1 MKKWIYSGTRE
12 EQPSERELMHGK
24 LARKAASEGIVL
36 LKNEGILPLKKDTAV
51 ALLGYGAEKTVKGGI
66 GSGDVNNRKNISIY
80 QGLKEAGVK
89 IVSEDWISDY
99 HNRYEQA
106 REAWKEKVLEEAK
119 KDKDIVVVCTDSRGS
134 AKLGAYPDEVP
145 EQFVEMGIAE
155 QNSVTVSAGM
165 AYMGKKVFT
174 IGPASFY
181 SMRSAE
187 QVKVDVAYSH
197 NNVTVIGI
205 SGGISY
211 GALGA
216 THHSLQDISLMRA
229 IPGLTV
235 MIPSDAVQMRKITKE
250 LLESPRPTYI
260 RIARSGVPVIY
271 DENTEF
277 KIGKAKRLTDGKDA
291 AIIVCGQ
298 LVATALQAAEEL
310 KEEGINVSVVDM
322 FTIKPLDTEMIETV
336 AKECGCIL
344 TLEEHSIYGGL
355 GGAVAEVAAQTE
367 MVPLDICGIPDEDVP
382 NGTDQEVFK
391 YYKMDVQGIKDRVK
405 ILISKKSK

>member
-1 MKKWIYSGTRE
+1 MG
-12 EQPSERELMHGK
+12 
-24 LARKAASEGIVL
+24 
-36 LKNEGILPLKKDTAV
+36 
-51 ALLGYGAEKTVKGGI
+51 
-66 GSGDVNNRKNISIY
+66 
-80 QGLKEAGVK
+80 KEALSSAF
-89 IVSEDWISDY
+89 SEMI
-99 HNRYEQA
+99 
-106 REAWKEKVLEEAK
+106 LEEAK
-119 KDKDIVVVCTDSRGS
+119 KDKNIMVVCTDSRGS
-134 AKLGAYPDEVP
+134 AKLGAYPDELP

-197 NNVTVIGI
+197 NNVTVVGI

-367 MVPLDICGIPDEDVP
+367 MVPLDICGIPDEDGP

>member
-1 MKKWIYSGTRE
+1 MG
-12 EQPSERELMHGK
+12 
-24 LARKAASEGIVL
+24 
-36 LKNEGILPLKKDTAV
+36 
-51 ALLGYGAEKTVKGGI
+51 
-66 GSGDVNNRKNISIY
+66 
-80 QGLKEAGVK
+80 KEALSSAF
-89 IVSEDWISDY
+89 SEMI
-99 HNRYEQA
+99 
-106 REAWKEKVLEEAK
+106 LEEAK
-119 KDKDIVVVCTDSRGS
+119 KDKNIMVVCTDSRGS
-134 AKLGAYPDEVP
+134 AKLGAYPDELP

-235 MIPSDAVQMRKITKE
+235 MLPSDAVQMRKITKE

-322 FTIKPLDTEMIETV
+322 FTIKPLATEI
-336 AKECGCIL
+336 
-344 TLEEHSIYGGL
+344 H
-355 GGAVAEVAAQTE
+355 
-367 MVPLDICGIPDEDVP
+367 
-382 NGTDQEVFK
+382 
-391 YYKMDVQGIKDRVK
+391 
-405 ILISKKSK
+405 

>member
-1 MKKWIYSGTRE
+1 MG
-12 EQPSERELMHGK
+12 
-24 LARKAASEGIVL
+24 
-36 LKNEGILPLKKDTAV
+36 
-51 ALLGYGAEKTVKGGI
+51 
-66 GSGDVNNRKNISIY
+66 
-80 QGLKEAGVK
+80 KEALSSAF
-89 IVSEDWISDY
+89 SEMI
-99 HNRYEQA
+99 
-106 REAWKEKVLEEAK
+106 LEEAK
-119 KDKDIVVVCTDSRGS
+119 KDKNIMVVCTDSRGS
-134 AKLGAYPDEVP
+134 AKLGAYPDELP

-187 QVKVDVAYSH
+187 QVKVDIAYSH

-367 MVPLDICGIPDEDVP
+367 MVPLDICGIPDEDVQ

>member
-1 MKKWIYSGTRE
+1 MG
-12 EQPSERELMHGK
+12 
-24 LARKAASEGIVL
+24 
-36 LKNEGILPLKKDTAV
+36 
-51 ALLGYGAEKTVKGGI
+51 
-66 GSGDVNNRKNISIY
+66 
-80 QGLKEAGVK
+80 KEALSSAF
-89 IVSEDWISDY
+89 SEMI
-99 HNRYEQA
+99 
-106 REAWKEKVLEEAK
+106 LEEAK
-119 KDKDIVVVCTDSRGS
+119 KDKNIMVVCTDSRGS
-134 AKLGAYPDEVP
+134 AKLGAYPDELP

-187 QVKVDVAYSH
+187 QVKVDIAYSH

-382 NGTDQEVFK
+382 NGTDHEVFK

>member
-1 MKKWIYSGTRE
+1 MG
-12 EQPSERELMHGK
+12 
-24 LARKAASEGIVL
+24 
-36 LKNEGILPLKKDTAV
+36 
-51 ALLGYGAEKTVKGGI
+51 
-66 GSGDVNNRKNISIY
+66 
-80 QGLKEAGVK
+80 KEALSSAFSQM
-89 IVSEDWISDY
+89 I
-99 HNRYEQA
+99 
-106 REAWKEKVLEEAK
+106 LEEAK

-145 EQFVEMGIAE
+145 DQFVEMGIAE

-216 THHSLQDISLMRA
+216 THHSLQDI
-229 IPGLTV
+229 
-235 MIPSDAVQMRKITKE
+235 
-250 LLESPRPTYI
+250 
-260 RIARSGVPVIY
+260 Y
-271 DENTEF
+271 DEDTEF
-277 KIGKAKRLTDGKDA
+277 KIGKAHRLTEGKDV

-298 LVATALQAAEEL
+298 LVATALQVAEEL
-310 KEEGINVSVVDM
+310 KKEGIDISVVDM
-322 FTIKPLDTEMIETV
+322 YTIKPLDTEMIETV

-344 TLEEHSIYGGL
+344 TLEEHSLYGGL
-355 GGAVAEVAAQTE
+355 GGAVAEVVAQTE

-382 NGTDQEVFK
+382 NGSDQEVFK
-391 YYKMDVQGIKDRVK
+391 YYKMDAQGIKDRVK
-405 ILISKKSK
+405 ALISKKGK

>member
-1 MKKWIYSGTRE
+1 MG
-12 EQPSERELMHGK
+12 
-24 LARKAASEGIVL
+24 
-36 LKNEGILPLKKDTAV
+36 
-51 ALLGYGAEKTVKGGI
+51 
-66 GSGDVNNRKNISIY
+66 
-80 QGLKEAGVK
+80 KEALSSAFSQM
-89 IVSEDWISDY
+89 I
-99 HNRYEQA
+99 
-106 REAWKEKVLEEAK
+106 LEEAK

-145 EQFVEMGIAE
+145 DQFVEMGIAE

-271 DENTEF
+271 DEETEF
-277 KIGKAKRLTDGKDA
+277 KIGKAHRLTDGKDA

-310 KEEGINVSVVDM
+310 KEEGIDISVVDM
-322 FTIKPLDTEMIETV
+322 YTIKPLDTEMIEAV

-344 TLEEHSIYGGL
+344 TLEEHSLYGGL
-355 GGAVAEVAAQTE
+355 GGAVAEVVAQTE
-367 MVPLDICGIPDEDVP
+367 MVPLDICGIPDEDVR
-382 NGTDQEVFK
+382 NGSDQEVFK

-405 ILISKKSK
+405 ALISKKGK

>member
-1 MKKWIYSGTRE
+1 MG
-12 EQPSERELMHGK
+12 
-24 LARKAASEGIVL
+24 
-36 LKNEGILPLKKDTAV
+36 
-51 ALLGYGAEKTVKGGI
+51 
-66 GSGDVNNRKNISIY
+66 
-80 QGLKEAGVK
+80 KEALSSAF
-89 IVSEDWISDY
+89 SEMI
-99 HNRYEQA
+99 
-106 REAWKEKVLEEAK
+106 LEEAK

-271 DENTEF
+271 DKNTEF
-277 KIGKAKRLTDGKDA
+277 KIGKANRLTDGKDV

-322 FTIKPLDTEMIETV
+322 FTIKPLDTEMIKTV
-336 AKECGCIL
+336 AK
-344 TLEEHSIYGGL
+344 
-355 GGAVAEVAAQTE
+355 
-367 MVPLDICGIPDEDVP
+367 
-382 NGTDQEVFK
+382 
-391 YYKMDVQGIKDRVK
+391 
-405 ILISKKSK
+405 

>member
-1 MKKWIYSGTRE
+1 MG
-12 EQPSERELMHGK
+12 
-24 LARKAASEGIVL
+24 
-36 LKNEGILPLKKDTAV
+36 
-51 ALLGYGAEKTVKGGI
+51 
-66 GSGDVNNRKNISIY
+66 
-80 QGLKEAGVK
+80 KEALSSAF
-89 IVSEDWISDY
+89 SEMI
-99 HNRYEQA
+99 
-106 REAWKEKVLEEAK
+106 LEEAK
-119 KDKDIVVVCTDSRGS
+119 KDKNIMVVCTDSRGS
-134 AKLGAYPDEVP
+134 AKLGAYPDELP

-187 QVKVDVAYSH
+187 QVKVDIAYSH

-277 KIGKAKRLTDGKDA
+277 KIGKAKRLTRNQRFCSRY
-291 AIIVCGQ
+291 VYHQ
-298 LVATALQAAEEL
+298 TAGYRDDRNSSKRMRMYPYTGRTQYLRRTWRC
-310 KEEGINVSVVDM
+310 SCRSCSTDR
-322 FTIKPLDTEMIETV
+322 
-336 AKECGCIL
+336 
-344 TLEEHSIYGGL
+344 
-355 GGAVAEVAAQTE
+355 
-367 MVPLDICGIPDEDVP
+367 
-382 NGTDQEVFK
+382 NGTVR
-391 YYKMDVQGIKDRVK
+391 Y
-405 ILISKKSK
+405 LWNP

>member
-1 MKKWIYSGTRE
+1 M
-12 EQPSERELMHGK
+12 
-24 LARKAASEGIVL
+24 
-36 LKNEGILPLKKDTAV
+36 
-51 ALLGYGAEKTVKGGI
+51 
-66 GSGDVNNRKNISIY
+66 
-80 QGLKEAGVK
+80 
-89 IVSEDWISDY
+89 
-99 HNRYEQA
+99 
-106 REAWKEKVLEEAK
+106 
-119 KDKDIVVVCTDSRGS
+119 
-134 AKLGAYPDEVP
+134 
-145 EQFVEMGIAE
+145 
-155 QNSVTVSAGM
+155 
-165 AYMGKKVFT
+165 
-174 IGPASFY
+174 
-181 SMRSAE
+181 
-187 QVKVDVAYSH
+187 
-197 NNVTVIGI
+197 IGI

>member
-1 MKKWIYSGTRE
+1 MME
-12 EQPSERELMHGK
+12 
-24 LARKAASEGIVL
+24 
-36 LKNEGILPLKKDTAV
+36 
-51 ALLGYGAEKTVKGGI
+51 
-66 GSGDVNNRKNISIY
+66 
-80 QGLKEAGVK
+80 KEALSSAF
-89 IVSEDWISDY
+89 SEMI
-99 HNRYEQA
+99 
-106 REAWKEKVLEEAK
+106 LEEAK
-119 KDKDIVVVCTDSRGS
+119 KDKDIIVVCTDSRGS
-134 AKLGAYPDEVP
+134 AKLGAYPDELP

-197 NNVTVIGI
+197 NNVAVIGI

-250 LLESPRPTYI
+250 LLDEPRPVYI

-271 DENTEF
+271 DKDTEF
-277 KIGKAKRLTDGKDA
+277 KIGKAKRLTEGKDA
-291 AIIVCGQ
+291 AIIACGQ
-298 LVATALQAAEEL
+298 LVATAIEAAEKLEQ
-310 KEEGINVSVVDM
+310 EGIHISVVDM
-322 FTIKPLDTEMIETV
+322 HTIKPLDEKMIETV

-355 GGAVAEVAAQTE
+355 GGAVAEVVAQTDI
-367 MVPLDICGIPDEDVP
+367 VPLDICGILDEDVP
-382 NGTDQEVFK
+382 NGTDQEVFA
-391 YYKMDVQGIKDRVK
+391 YYKMDAEGIKERVK
-405 ILISKKSK
+405 NLISKKSK

>member
-1 MKKWIYSGTRE
+1 MG
-12 EQPSERELMHGK
+12 
-24 LARKAASEGIVL
+24 
-36 LKNEGILPLKKDTAV
+36 
-51 ALLGYGAEKTVKGGI
+51 
-66 GSGDVNNRKNISIY
+66 
-80 QGLKEAGVK
+80 KEALSSAF
-89 IVSEDWISDY
+89 SEMI
-99 HNRYEQA
+99 
-106 REAWKEKVLEEAK
+106 LEEAK
-119 KDKDIVVVCTDSRGS
+119 KDKNIMVVCTDSRGS
-134 AKLGAYPDEVP
+134 AKLGAYPDELP

-187 QVKVDVAYSH
+187 QVKVDIAYSH

-367 MVPLDICGIPDEDVP
+367 MVPLDICGIPDEEKRLP
-382 NGTDQEVFK
+382 F
-391 YYKMDVQGIKDRVK
+391 
-405 ILISKKSK
+405 L